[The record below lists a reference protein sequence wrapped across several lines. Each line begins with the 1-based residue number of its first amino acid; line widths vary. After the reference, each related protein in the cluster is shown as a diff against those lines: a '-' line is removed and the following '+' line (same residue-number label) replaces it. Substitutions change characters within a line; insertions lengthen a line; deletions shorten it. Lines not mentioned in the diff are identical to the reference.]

1 VNSLVDGFGR
11 LHDDLR
17 VSVTDRCNL
26 RCTYCMPVEPEW
38 FPRDRILSYEE
49 ILRLVRVAV
58 GRGVRKVRITG
69 GEPLVRRDLPVLI
82 ALLSAEPGIEDLSLT
97 TNALRLAETAEELVA
112 AGLRRVNVSL
122 DTLQRERFVA
132 LTRRD
137 GMQRVLRG
145 LDAAAAAGLTPIK
158 INTLLVRGTNDDE
171 VEALIARAREHD
183 WEVRFIERMP
193 LANGGG
199 KSWDYT
205 DVVTGDEVRRRIDR
219 RWPIEPDPNGDSAAP
234 ATRYRFVDGR
244 GRLGFI
250 DSVTQPFCA
259 SCGRLR
265 LTADGRLRVCLYDDN
280 ETDLM
285 TPLRSGAADD
295 ELGRMMEHAVLG
307 KGRGGALDIVERRAA
322 LPLKRTMHQIGG

>member
-26 RCTYCMPVEPEW
+26 RCTYCMPAEPEW

-97 TNALRLAETAEELVA
+97 TNGLRLAETAQDLAA

-122 DTLQRERFVA
+122 DTLQRDRFIA

-137 GMQRVLRG
+137 ALERVLRG
-145 LDAAAAAGLTPIK
+145 LDAAAAAGLTPVK
-158 INTLLVRGTNDDE
+158 INTLLIRGTNDDE
-171 VEALIARAREHD
+171 VEALIVRAREHD

-193 LANGGG
+193 LANGSGE
-199 KSWDYT
+199 SWDYAG
-205 DVVTGDEVRRRIDR
+205 VVTGAEVRRRIDR
-219 RWPIEPDPNGDSAAP
+219 RWPIEPDPQRDPGAP
-234 ATRYRFVDGR
+234 ATRYRFADGR

-250 DSVTQPFCA
+250 DSVSQPFCA

-265 LTADGRLRVCLYDDN
+265 MTADGRLRVCLYDDN

-285 TPLRSGAADD
+285 TPLRSGTTDD
-295 ELGRMMEHAVLG
+295 ELGRMMERAVLG